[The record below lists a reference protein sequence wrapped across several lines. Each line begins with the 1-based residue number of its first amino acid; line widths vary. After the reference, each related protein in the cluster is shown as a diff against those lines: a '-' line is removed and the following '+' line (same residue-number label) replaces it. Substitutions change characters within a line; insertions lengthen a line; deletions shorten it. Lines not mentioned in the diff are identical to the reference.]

1 MDNIREQASDILG
14 VYIEK
19 GHWDKAIKRLDIS
32 GRITQKQLLQ
42 LIIMLCKHLD
52 EKS

>member
-1 MDNIREQASDILG
+1 MSDIRDHASDILG

-19 GHWDKAIKRLDIS
+19 GHWDDAVKRLDRS
-32 GRITQKQLLQ
+32 GRITQKQILQ
-42 LIIMLCKHLD
+42 LVIMICKQLD